1 MSVPEGGRASLTS
14 DSRHFGGLDIPSR
27 WALYERVT
35 AKTRT
40 AALVALMLGTTLAL
54 TGCAVLAELW
64 PGAYREVDTAAAE
77 LQFSDFGELEIDVH
91 YNGLAPS
98 GAIREQVVAGADIE
112 ELAERLDE
120 VGYSVVADLPDEQV
134 WSKGDVT
141 VFINPVDEGDEIV
154 VGADHHVLES
164 DGVRVGIS

>member
-1 MSVPEGGRASLTS
+1 VTVS
-14 DSRHFGGLDIPSR
+14 SRVAAVAVLLL
-27 WALYERVT
+27 AVT
-35 AKTRT
+35 
-40 AALVALMLGTTLAL
+40 VSL
-54 TGCAVLAELW
+54 TGCSLLAELW
-64 PGAYREVDTAAAE
+64 PGAYSEVDSAAAE

-98 GAIREQVVAGADIE
+98 GAIREQVVAGADID

-134 WSKGDVT
+134 WSKDDVT
-141 VFINPVDEGDEIV
+141 VFINPVNEGDEIV
-154 VGADHHVLES
+154 VGSDHHVLES